1 MQILKNKLIE
11 NSKQFGARW
20 ATWVISN
27 RWLVMGLSL
36 LLVVAFGTGLPK
48 LGFDGDYRAF
58 FSKENPQLK
67 AFDELQN
74 KYTQDDNVLIV
85 IEGETIMRQVAD
97 FCEVPL
103 STATWTVDKLV
114 EKKYLKRVNSLD
126 DRRIVKVS
134 LTKKGIGVFVMFQ
147 QKKYEMGQRMLS
159 DLSEEKQQAF
169 IEIAEQIAKNLQ
181 SHLDTAPD
189 Q

>member
-1 MQILKNKLIE
+1 MDNKQSISSATMKVKKEHILRLGQAFERLILKLEEVDNFCVHLTRDISKHELALISYIGE
-11 NSKQFGARW
+11 
-20 ATWVISN
+20 
-27 RWLVMGLSL
+27 
-36 LLVVAFGTGLPK
+36 
-48 LGFDGDYRAF
+48 
-58 FSKENPQLK
+58 E
-67 AFDELQN
+67 E
-74 KYTQDDNVLIV
+74 
-85 IEGETIMRQVAD
+85 ETIMRQVAD
-97 FCEVPL
+97 YCEVPL

-114 EKKYLKRVNSLD
+114 EKKYLKRVNALD

-159 DLSEEKQQAF
+159 NLSEEKQQSF

-181 SHLDTAPD
+181 SHLDPTPD

>member
-1 MQILKNKLIE
+1 MDDKQSISSATVKVKKEHILRLGQAFERLILKLEEVDNFCVHLTRDISKHELALI
-11 NSKQFGARW
+11 SYIGK
-20 ATWVISN
+20 
-27 RWLVMGLSL
+27 
-36 LLVVAFGTGLPK
+36 
-48 LGFDGDYRAF
+48 
-58 FSKENPQLK
+58 
-67 AFDELQN
+67 
-74 KYTQDDNVLIV
+74 
-85 IEGETIMRQVAD
+85 EGETIMRQVAD
-97 FCEVPL
+97 YCEVPL